1 MDSRIR
7 ETFTRM
13 ADNENAVIALLDDL
27 NARMH
32 RQRQRA
38 RWLID
43 RLPDR
48 ELKKF
53 APLIEDM
60 IRATNE
66 AQEDL
71 KALRAIEHERPRLS
85 TRTAERQDA
94 ARREL
99 ERADE
104 E

>member
-1 MDSRIR
+1 
-7 ETFTRM
+7 M
-13 ADNENAVIALLDDL
+13 ADYENAVIALLDDL

-43 RLPDR
+43 RLPNR
-48 ELKKF
+48 ELRAF

-60 IRATNE
+60 IRATIE
-66 AQEDL
+66 AQDDL
-71 KALRAIEHERPRLS
+71 KALRLLEGQRPTKPTLA
-85 TRTAERQDA
+85 AERQDA

-99 ERADE
+99 AQQDE
-104 E
+104 EQMRELAQLL

>member
-1 MDSRIR
+1 
-7 ETFTRM
+7 M

-43 RLPDR
+43 RLPDK
-48 ELKKF
+48 ELRKF

-71 KALRAIEHERPRLS
+71 KELRKIEHSRPRASRLA
-85 TRTAERQDA
+85 AERQDA
-94 ARREL
+94 ARAKL
-99 ERADE
+99 EADDTAQME
-104 E
+104 RIAQLM

>member
-1 MDSRIR
+1 MAWLTKGIY
-7 ETFTRM
+7 TRM

-43 RLPDR
+43 RLPDK
-48 ELKKF
+48 ELRKL

-60 IRATNE
+60 IRATIE
-66 AQEDL
+66 AQDDL
-71 KALRAIEHERPRLS
+71 KALR
-85 TRTAERQDA
+85 Q
-94 ARREL
+94 L
-99 ERADE
+99 ERNKTKPSGVLLHPLGHTE